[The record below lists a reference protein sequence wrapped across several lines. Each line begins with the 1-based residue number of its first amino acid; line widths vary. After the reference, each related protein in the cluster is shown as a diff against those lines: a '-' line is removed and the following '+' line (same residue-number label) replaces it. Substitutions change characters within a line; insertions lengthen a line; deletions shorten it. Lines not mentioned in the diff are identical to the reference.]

1 MTREGGC
8 LCGAIRYEVRG
19 PLREILVCHCSE
31 CRRWAGRAAMF
42 TASRNVDLEIR
53 DNGHVV
59 WIPSPRSEH
68 RASRGFCA
76 RCGASL
82 FWRAPGFD
90 RTSIAAGTLD
100 DPSGLRVAAHIWV
113 EQGAD
118 WEHPSEGV
126 QAYPRGYP
134 ADAPRLAW
142 GLRAT
147 DSPGRVGAC
156 ASSSTRRRRSR

>member
-8 LCGAIRYEVRG
+8 LCGAVRYAVRG
-19 PLREILVCHCSE
+19 SLRDILVCHCVE
-31 CRRWAGRAAMF
+31 CRRWAGRAATF

-100 DPSGLRVAAHIWV
+100 DPSGLRVASHIWV

-118 WEHPSEGV
+118 WEQPLEGV
-126 QAYPRGYP
+126 PAYPRGYP
-134 ADAPRLAW
+134 ADAPRLSW
-142 GLRAT
+142 G
-147 DSPGRVGAC
+147 
-156 ASSSTRRRRSR
+156 